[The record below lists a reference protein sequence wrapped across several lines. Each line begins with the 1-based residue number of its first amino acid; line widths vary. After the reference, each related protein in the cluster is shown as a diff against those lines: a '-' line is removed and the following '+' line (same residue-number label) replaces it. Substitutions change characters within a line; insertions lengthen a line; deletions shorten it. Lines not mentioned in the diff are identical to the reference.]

1 MPSPRTPSGSSP
13 KSFPSVSPKLS
24 KSRKSPKPKRSR
36 RRSRRRSRSPVRKNP
51 WTRDYRNPGEGIS
64 VPEMVESVLD
74 ELDFLR

>member
-1 MPSPRTPSGSSP
+1 MPSPRTSSSSSP
-13 KSFPSVSPKLS
+13 KSFPSVSPK
-24 KSRKSPKPKRSR
+24 SRKSPKPKRSR
-36 RRSRRRSRSPVRKNP
+36 RRRSRSPVRKNP

>member
-1 MPSPRTPSGSSP
+1 MPSPKSRSSP
-13 KSFPSVSPKLS
+13 KSFPSVSPKS
-24 KSRKSPKPKRSR
+24 PKPRKSPKPKRSR
-36 RRSRRRSRSPVRKNP
+36 RRRRSRSPVRKNP

>member
-1 MPSPRTPSGSSP
+1 MPSPKSRSSS
-13 KSFPSVSPKLS
+13 KSFPSVSPKS
-24 KSRKSPKPKRSR
+24 PKPRKSPKPKRSR
-36 RRSRRRSRSPVRKNP
+36 RRSIRRSRSPVRKNF